1 MQVRGVKGALLLG
14 LAYGFFSG
22 VCTFGFIAPILGFM
36 AIQDTMLQGVFMMI
50 LFALGHCLP
59 LAGAG
64 MFSARLMGLLY
75 GSSWQHGIIWAR
87 RGAALGDCRA
97 WSLFFVVP
105 LPLGLRRGNHC
116 PQGG

>member
-75 GSSWQHGIIWAR
+75 GSSWQQGIIWAR
-87 RGAALGDCRA
+87 RGAALVIAGLGLYF
-97 WSLFFVVP
+97 SLFP
-105 LPLGLRRGNHC
+105 LLPV
-116 PQGG
+116 